1 MLKRCVDAIVA
12 LGVSDSN
19 FACLSAWIFDG
30 GTLEAFA
37 RFQAGFLSSE
47 DFHRF
52 LLIFIGFLYRFSTSF
67 LLPSVS
73 FVLLYC

>member
-37 RFQAGFLSSE
+37 RFQAGLLSSE

-52 LLIFIGFLYRFSTSF
+52 LLIFMVFYIDFLRRFCCH
-67 LLPSVS
+67 L
-73 FVLLYC
+73 

>member
-19 FACLSAWIFDG
+19 FACLSAWIFEG
-30 GTLEAFA
+30 GALETFA

-52 LLIFIGFLYRFSTSF
+52 LLIFMGFLYRFSTSF